1 MGVTEVLERTRDL
14 TARAMPHAVVTVVR
28 AIAPTSA
35 YVGAQAIV
43 LADGTIQG
51 WIGGGCTQGVVVD
64 VAKAAINTGEP
75 KLIRITNDRLQ
86 DADEVEQHVM
96 SCASNGTIELFI
108 QPYSAGHALYVAG
121 RTPAAEEARFL
132 AERLRIRLV
141 SSVADARVVLIA
153 TQGEGDEAA
162 LESALRSPASHILM
176 IASHRKAEKLRDL
189 MRIRGI
195 DAAQLA
201 RLEAPA
207 GPDAGAKTPSEIA
220 LVALTAVLAR
230 LRGRIL
236 TSVER
241 GPQRVEAPD
250 SGRAATARA
259 DGFVNPV
266 CGRTIDTANPKH
278 VEQYDGTSFYF
289 CCDGCWNTFRGNPAK
304 YASIHHEHRRHP

>member
-1 MGVTEVLERTRDL
+1 MLERTRDL

-176 IASHRKAEKLRDL
+176 RLP
-189 MRIRGI
+189 
-195 DAAQLA
+195 A
-201 RLEAPA
+201 R
-207 GPDAGAKTPSEIA
+207 S
-220 LVALTAVLAR
+220 R
-230 LRGRIL
+230 SSR
-236 TSVER
+236 
-241 GPQRVEAPD
+241 
-250 SGRAATARA
+250 
-259 DGFVNPV
+259 
-266 CGRTIDTANPKH
+266 
-278 VEQYDGTSFYF
+278 
-289 CCDGCWNTFRGNPAK
+289 
-304 YASIHHEHRRHP
+304 